1 MRLKPKEVKA
11 YRLKL
16 LKQQNYQCP
25 LCEQEI
31 KEHEATLD
39 HSHDTGHCRRVLHRS
54 CNQSE
59 GRIKSWVKRS
69 RATDAVGFLRN
80 LVTYLQTDWKDQPIH
95 PNHKSDI
102 EKQIQKIRK
111 RMRKCKTER
120 GKQRN
125 QDLINKLK
133 RRV

>member
-1 MRLKPKEVKA
+1 MRLRPEEVKA

-16 LKQQNYQCP
+16 LKKQNFICP

-59 GRIKSWVKRS
+59 GRIKSWVRRS
-69 RATDAVGFLRN
+69 RSDDYVLFLSN
-80 LVTYLQTDWKDQPIH
+80 LVKYIRTDWRDQPIH
-95 PNHKSDI
+95 PDHKSDI
-102 EKQIQKIRK
+102 EKQIQGIRK
-111 RMRKCKTER
+111 RMKKCKTER
-120 GKQRN
+120 GRQRN
-125 QDLINKLK
+125 QDLINDLK